1 MALNLNNLYYGMLEH
16 AGHEIVCV
24 TYGGHFPTSV
34 SIECETCSTVLL
46 DAEEHNQRNWKSNVS
61 YEEIQYMRDQ
71 LDQLIFSKD
80 LCLTRIAEMA
90 GISKT
95 SLYDMYDIRRQHTRN
110 RRTMFNKLYKTFW
123 QIKPFNPNQETA

>member
-1 MALNLNNLYYGMLEH
+1 MALNLNSLYNDMLEH

-24 TYGGHFPTSV
+24 TYGGNFPVSV

-46 DAEEHNQRNWKSNVS
+46 DAEEHKQRDWKSNVS

-80 LCLTRIAEMA
+80 LCITRIAEMA
-90 GISKT
+90 GVSKT

-123 QIKPFNPNQETA
+123 QIKPFNPDQEAS